1 MRRVSVFWSALGILG
16 FVVGSVLFLSLT
28 QVPAGEV
35 RVFPPP
41 PPAVSPIAGAID
53 FHVHSAPDVFGRSV
67 SDFEIAEIAANAG
80 MRALVLKNH
89 VTSTAARAFLVNQ
102 VVPNI
107 KLFGGITLNRAVGGI
122 NPDAVEWMFRM
133 QGGRGKVV
141 WLPTFDADHH
151 LKTFKEPGEGLKVA
165 ENGKVLPETEA
176 VLKVIARENLVLN
189 TGHVS
194 PEETLAV
201 IQKARELGVNNIV
214 ITHAMA
220 DVPGL
225 SIDQLKEAAQMGA
238 YIELVYLN
246 HLMGP
251 NAQLAWMRHW
261 KQVSTEDMAK
271 AIKEIGAE
279 HFLLSTDLGQ
289 TGNPIH
295 TDGYKA
301 MIAGLKNAGITQEQ
315 LDMMMKTNPAKLLGL
330 N

>member
-16 FVVGSVLFLSLT
+16 FVVVSVMFLSLT

-107 KLFGGITLNRAVGGI
+107 QLFGGITLNRAVGGI

-165 ENGKVLPETEA
+165 EGGKVLPETEA

-225 SIDQLKEAAQMGA
+225 SIAQLKEAAQMGA

-301 MIAGLKNAGITQEQ
+301 MIAGLKNAGITQAQ